1 MLISLNSKH
10 FMKID
15 KRTVYDL
22 LVERIIYIKQKFDGT
37 YISDIICSYLFY
49 DFKGILK
56 KRRFKSIC
64 GDPMYFPVAFMNSLV
79 NGSRVVNDTRGRYM
93 FRGTTLFQYFETVW
107 EDGDDQAL
115 ELKTKLKSVYLGP
128 VRFCKYSGEYLKDC
142 KCGKCDGNKSDT
154 YTIVF
159 SDSEEEEDIIF

>member
-1 MLISLNSKH
+1 MLTSLNSKH

-49 DFKGILK
+49 DFKGILE

-93 FRGTTLFQYFETVW
+93 FHGTTLFQYFETVW